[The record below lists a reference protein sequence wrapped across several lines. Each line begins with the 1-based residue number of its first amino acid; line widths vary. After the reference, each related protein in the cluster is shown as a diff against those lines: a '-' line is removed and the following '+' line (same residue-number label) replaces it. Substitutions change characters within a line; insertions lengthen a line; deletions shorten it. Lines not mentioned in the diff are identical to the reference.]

1 MTDSACL
8 RALQIAEIVRMI
20 CDQARV
26 TWSSSQT
33 TLVSLARTSKIFSDP
48 ALDALWYE
56 QHSLVPLAKC
66 MPDTLW
72 EEQGRK
78 KRNIVIHL
86 RRPITSEDMSRFLF
100 YSVRVRQLEMRNLST
115 YGAVHHDFLR
125 ALDMASPVQGCM
137 PRLSIFS
144 WSPTKKDPLS
154 IMHHFLGSQTR
165 KIVIELGDETAGLSI
180 LPYIKSSCP
189 LVTTFDLYLDTDPQ
203 SVSPRSISDAVCG
216 WPHLVDLSIPNLDKA
231 GFTHISR
238 LPFLANLSLYSAK
251 DTASLHLPDF
261 LAGRTFPV
269 LNKLSISCETARFCA
284 GVIRVISSRHFQSLS
299 ITQMT
304 NWTTAAWQE
313 LHTTIRDCLDHT
325 ALNAIEVEAKGVRRP
340 SDTAP
345 YVLSSDAVRHLLAFK
360 NMTDV
365 TYQVYPCV
373 DANDDF
379 LEEMAL
385 AWPKIE
391 RLYLGS
397 EVLHMQPPQ
406 ATLKCLIAFA
416 RHCSELS
423 SLGVRMNASLVPT
436 FTQVRGHR
444 ISHSLNSLEV
454 GTSPI
459 DPGVDT
465 PAAAF
470 ISNLFPELE
479 YLFTF
484 SSGNFNVTLPEPLS
498 RHETTWS
505 RVSDMI
511 PVFHSVRQEEE
522 EFWTEELGNE
532 EESEEEEEGSST
544 LDENDVASNL

>member
-1 MTDSACL
+1 MADSACS
-8 RALQIAEIVRMI
+8 RAMQIAEIVRMV
-20 CDQARV
+20 CDQAN
-26 TWSSSQT
+26 TAFWSSPQT
-33 TLVSLARTSKIFSDP
+33 TLVSLARTSKIFRDP

-56 QHSLVPLAKC
+56 QRSLVPLVKC

-72 EEQGRK
+72 EEEGANR
-78 KRNIVIHL
+78 RNLVIHI
-86 RRPITSEDMSRFLF
+86 RRPITFEDMSRFLF
-100 YSVRVRQLEMRNLST
+100 YSVRVRRLEMQNSYT
-115 YGAVHHDFLR
+115 YGTVHHDFLK
-125 ALDMASPVQGCM
+125 ALDMALPAQ
-137 PRLSIFS
+137 RY
-144 WSPTKKDPLS
+144 PLS

-165 KIVIELGDETAGLSI
+165 EITIQLRDETAGLSI

-189 LVTTFDLYLDTDPQ
+189 LVTTFDFDLDADPQ
-203 SVSPRSISDAVCG
+203 SLSPRLISDIVCG
-216 WPHLVDLSIPNLDKA
+216 WPHLVNLSIPNLDKA
-231 GFTHISR
+231 GFMHVSR
-238 LPFLANLSLYSAK
+238 LPSLADLSLYSAK

-299 ITQMT
+299 ITQLT
-304 NWTTAAWQE
+304 SWTTAAWQE

-325 ALNAIEVEAKGVRRP
+325 ALNTIEVEAKGVRRP

-365 TYQVYPCV
+365 TYQVYPCL

-391 RLYLGS
+391 TLYLGT
-397 EVLHMQPPQ
+397 EVLHTQPPQ

-416 RHCSELS
+416 RHCSGLS
-423 SLGVRMNASLVPT
+423 NLGVLMDVSLVPT
-436 FTQVRGHR
+436 FTQVPGHR
-444 ISHSLNSLEV
+444 ISHSLNCLDV

-459 DPGVDT
+459 DAAIAMPV
-465 PAAAF
+465 AAF
-470 ISNLFPELE
+470 LSNLFPELD

-484 SSGNFNVTLPEPLS
+484 STGNTVPLPDPLPAYA
-498 RHETTWS
+498 TTWG

-511 PVFHSVRQEEE
+511 PVFRSVRQEEE
-522 EFWTEELGNE
+522 EFWTEELGNG
-532 EESEEEEEGSST
+532 EESEGEEEGSST
-544 LDENDVASNL
+544 LDENAVASNL